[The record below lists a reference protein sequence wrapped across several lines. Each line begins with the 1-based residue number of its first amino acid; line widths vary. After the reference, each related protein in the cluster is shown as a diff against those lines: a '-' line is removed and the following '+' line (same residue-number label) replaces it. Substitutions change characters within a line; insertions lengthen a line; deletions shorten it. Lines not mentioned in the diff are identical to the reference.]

1 MKLFISQP
9 LQGRGQCFCF
19 GRRSALLTLAY
30 IIALLQASGEI
41 HITDLLLSFTVGI
54 FYSLK
59 LIVGSDACSS
69 ELILALA
76 T

>member
-54 FYSLK
+54 FYR
-59 LIVGSDACSS
+59 VDRGSDACSS

>member
-1 MKLFISQP
+1 M
-9 LQGRGQCFCF
+9 
-19 GRRSALLTLAY
+19 TLAY

-59 LIVGSDACSS
+59 LIVAVM
-69 ELILALA
+69 LAHLSLF
-76 T
+76 